1 MTEPSAPDV
10 NELLREVAPI
20 EHDAEILA
28 LLEEVCRVTEMG
40 FAAVVRVTETRWV
53 ACQVLDRIEFGM
65 KPGDELDV
73 ATTVC
78 DDVRKCGHQIVVD
91 NVASDHQWRTHPM
104 PVIYGFKSYVSLPLV
119 MPDGRFFGTLCA
131 LDMHERRVSADD
143 TVAALKAHAER
154 IVARLCLTHS

>member
-1 MTEPSAPDV
+1 MMADEIQTDV
-10 NELLREVAPI
+10 AALA
-20 EHDAEILA
+20 HDAEIVA
-28 LLEEVCRVTEMG
+28 ILEDVCRVTEMG
-40 FAAVVRVTETRWV
+40 FVAVVRVTETHWV

-91 NVASDHQWRTHPM
+91 NAASDHQWRTHPM

-119 MPDGRFFGTLCA
+119 MPDGSFFGTLCA
-131 LDMHERRVSADD
+131 LDMHARRVSADE
-143 TVAALKAHAER
+143 TVAALMAHAER
-154 IVARLCLTHS
+154 TVARLCLIHS